1 MTVANNSRL
10 SISKLLATTMLT
22 AAGLTAIATPA
33 HAMNDTTTPTGEQV
47 VGGSASFDRPSD
59 GVLNINQNTDRVVIN
74 WDQFNIGSKAITEFF
89 QPGSHSLAVNR
100 VTGAGQDPTKILGTL
115 KANGQ
120 IMVLDRNGV
129 LFGKNSIVD
138 VGGIIASTGDI
149 SNADAMD
156 GDGKFNFTNFGRG
169 KIVLNGSVTIADAGV
184 AAFVSPFVSNNGV
197 INAKL
202 GKVAFAAGQKVTLD
216 LYGDDLIEIAV
227 NDKLGDAL
235 LKNAG
240 KINAEGGEV
249 IMTAQ
254 AAKSAV
260 DNVINMS
267 GVINVSSIET
277 QGGKIILKG
286 GEQGKVSVSGGL
298 YASGKTGG
306 IVTINGQSTS
316 FTGDIA
322 ARGDHAKVEVSGGA
336 LALGGSIDIDST
348 GEVNFDPTVFTVD
361 AGAATT
367 LVTALSGGGTVNVT
381 ADQQIIVNST
391 IDSSAQANAATLN
404 FHDADGGGLQVD
416 LNAVIKLGALQ
427 NLTGEA
433 TTVNVASTGLIQNGV
448 DVAATNATVNVA
460 AGTYNEV
467 VLVNKGIS
475 LKGANAGIS
484 GNGVRGAESKVGSVD
499 VTVTNASLD
508 GFAVTNGVT
517 VDNANGVTITNNF
530 VNNPTG
536 DGILV
541 TNGTLSA
548 QIIRNA
554 INNASANGIHV
565 NNVSSASING
575 NVITNA
581 VTTMNGVYVEGG
593 ANSSIGSFGQG
604 NTIIGG
610 QTGIRA
616 ENTNS
621 SIWSNTLQNQTSDG
635 IAVSNLSGSPFVF
648 FNTITGSGGN
658 GLNIQNSSGLFVLN
672 NAISG
677 TTLDGVLAQN
687 DNHIYLSGNAIHDAG
702 SYGIDAETLTNVGG
716 GNTIVSN
723 Y

>member
-367 LVTALSGGGTVNVT
+367 
-381 ADQQIIVNST
+381 
-391 IDSSAQANAATLN
+391 
-404 FHDADGGGLQVD
+404 H
-416 LNAVIKLGALQ
+416 
-427 NLTGEA
+427 
-433 TTVNVASTGLIQNGV
+433 
-448 DVAATNATVNVA
+448 
-460 AGTYNEV
+460 
-467 VLVNKGIS
+467 
-475 LKGANAGIS
+475 
-484 GNGVRGAESKVGSVD
+484 R
-499 VTVTNASLD
+499 
-508 GFAVTNGVT
+508 
-517 VDNANGVTITNNF
+517 
-530 VNNPTG
+530 
-536 DGILV
+536 
-541 TNGTLSA
+541 
-548 QIIRNA
+548 
-554 INNASANGIHV
+554 
-565 NNVSSASING
+565 
-575 NVITNA
+575 
-581 VTTMNGVYVEGG
+581 
-593 ANSSIGSFGQG
+593 SFRRRHG
-604 NTIIGG
+604 
-610 QTGIRA
+610 
-616 ENTNS
+616 
-621 SIWSNTLQNQTSDG
+621 
-635 IAVSNLSGSPFVF
+635 
-648 FNTITGSGGN
+648 
-658 GLNIQNSSGLFVLN
+658 
-672 NAISG
+672 
-677 TTLDGVLAQN
+677 
-687 DNHIYLSGNAIHDAG
+687 
-702 SYGIDAETLTNVGG
+702 
-716 GNTIVSN
+716 
-723 Y
+723 